1 MATKKTKGPGP
12 IIPPELKQQ
21 YKEQVRGGLKKAAK
35 VIAPMGVAVV
45 AAFKRKPEEKLEA
58 KGMRQE
64 KRAAR
69 KMVKSEMLEKTS
81 PKRSARLASKATTL
95 KVKGAANR
103 KAAEEIAKSKKMK

>member
-1 MATKKTKGPGP
+1 MAIKKTKKDP
-12 IIPPELKQQ
+12 IIPPQLKEQ
-21 YKEQVRGGLKKAAK
+21 YKEQVKGGLAKAAK
-35 VIAPMGVAVV
+35 VIIPMVGATVAM
-45 AAFKRKPEEKLEA
+45 FKRKPEERLEA
-58 KGMRQE
+58 KGKRQE
-64 KRAAR
+64 KRSAR